1 MSLARRRLD
10 PVLVLI
16 LLGALVVRLYLATH
30 REYIHDEINT
40 AIPLSKTISF
50 EPGNLHLPLRG
61 ENHPALPAY
70 VVKIGSTLFGTS
82 PLGYRGMHILLGL
95 LTIVMVFRITREWY
109 GAVPA
114 RWAAAFM
121 AFNEYYLNVSSR
133 ATAHVPNLLFVT
145 ASVYAF
151 SRFLATERVR
161 YLYLSGASL
170 GFAFYCKESTALLLP
185 VFALTLLVSARRR
198 WLLSP
203 HIYLAIAT
211 YFLVVSPDIAWNLRA
226 NPASATVTYNDH
238 TASQATYATH
248 LRRIGGLGFSPYP
261 AMFYLHSTLR
271 NVSSRLTGTPLKDET
286 SEYWALNVGV
296 GILLLGA
303 MVATT
308 RRAFGHDQLRI
319 FLLVMFWAIFGFFTL
334 IKRGTVTGRLD
345 PVSWIWVEMTLI
357 PAAVLVGARLADMT
371 GRWRR
376 VLWSAA
382 AIALVTA
389 CVQMVEFEWPGAAT
403 FSSLMQSS
411 AENQPTSSSGRHF

>member
-10 PVLVLI
+10 PVLMVI
-16 LLGALVVRLYLATH
+16 LLLACFVRVYLATN

-50 EPGNLHLPLRG
+50 EPGHLHLPLRG

-70 VVKIGSTLFGTS
+70 VVKISSTLFGTS
-82 PLGYRGMHILLGL
+82 PLGYRGMHLLLGL
-95 LTIVMVFRITREWY
+95 LTIVMVFGITREWY

-114 RWAAAFM
+114 RWAAAFI

-133 ATAHVPNLLFVT
+133 ATAHVPTLLFVT

-161 YLYLSGASL
+161 YLYLAGAAV

-185 VFALTLLVSARRR
+185 VFALTLLVSKRRR
-198 WLLSP
+198 YLLSP

-211 YFLVVSPDIAWNLRA
+211 YFLVISPDIVWNVRA
-226 NPASATVTYNDH
+226 NPSAATVTYNDR
-238 TASQATYATH
+238 TAAQATYVTH
-248 LRRIGGLGFSPYP
+248 LRRIGGLGLSPYP

-271 NVSSRLTGTPLKDET
+271 EASSRLTGTALKDET
-286 SEYWALNVGV
+286 AEYWALNAGV

-308 RRAFGHDQLRI
+308 RRPFGHDQLRL

-334 IKRGTVTGRLD
+334 IKRGTVSGRLD

-357 PAAVLVGARLADMT
+357 PAAVLVGARLADLKGT
-371 GRWRR
+371 WRAL
-376 VLWSAA
+376 LWSAA
-382 AIALVTA
+382 ALTLATA
-389 CVQMVEFEWPGAAT
+389 CFQMIRWEWPG
-403 FSSLMQSS
+403 QSAVTTQTQRPAVDPHAPGLD
-411 AENQPTSSSGRHF
+411 AE